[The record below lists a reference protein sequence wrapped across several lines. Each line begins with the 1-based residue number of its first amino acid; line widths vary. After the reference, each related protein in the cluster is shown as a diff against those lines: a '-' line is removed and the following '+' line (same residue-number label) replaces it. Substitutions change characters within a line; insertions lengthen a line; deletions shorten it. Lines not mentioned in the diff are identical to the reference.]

1 VGVGTLRDDL
11 LSLPGVE
18 QAEIDGDPIT
28 PAGVRVRLSPGVDP
42 AAIGDE
48 IRRVLTMHGL
58 RQEPDSVSAHV
69 TPDVETANV
78 ELSRDAE
85 DEERSRP
92 EQELPYGEAVVPEPL
107 ASEEDGLDWVSV
119 TEGRDGIVV
128 TAASLTHEAAAFA
141 AGPSEAAIDQAVVSA
156 VAELAGTV
164 SLPLIRSLD
173 QRELAGTPVVTVVLE
188 ESGLRLV
195 GSALVE
201 GGRAY
206 AVGRAVWMALSGR

>member
-1 VGVGTLRDDL
+1 MGVGTLRDDL

-42 AAIGDE
+42 AAIGNE

-58 RQEPDSVSAHV
+58 RQEPDSVSEQV
-69 TPDVETANV
+69 TPDVEP
-78 ELSRDAE
+78 SRDAE
-85 DEERSRP
+85 EEEPLEPAHGHSYAEAEVP
-92 EQELPYGEAVVPEPL
+92 ELPPL
-107 ASEEDGLDWVSV
+107 EDQRLDWVSV
-119 TEGRDGIVV
+119 TEGRDGIMV
-128 TAASLTHEAAAFA
+128 TAASLTSEATSFA
-141 AGPSEAAIDQAVVSA
+141 AGPSEPAIDQAVVSA
-156 VAELAGTV
+156 VAELARTV
-164 SLPLIRSLD
+164 ALPLICSLD
-173 QRELAGTPVVTVVLE
+173 QRDLAGTPVVTVVLE

-206 AVGRAVWMALSGR
+206 AVGRAVWMALSAR

>member
-18 QAEIDGDPIT
+18 QAEIDGDPVA

-42 AAIGDE
+42 ATIGEE

-58 RQEPDSVSAHV
+58 RHESGLVAEPPAVDVGSSSVSGEADPVQSGH
-69 TPDVETANV
+69 
-78 ELSRDAE
+78 ELR
-85 DEERSRP
+85 
-92 EQELPYGEAVVPEPL
+92 YGEAEVTETPAPG
-107 ASEEDGLDWVSV
+107 EEGLDWVSV
-119 TEGRDGIVV
+119 TEGRDGIMV
-128 TAASLTHEAAAFA
+128 TAASPTDEATVFA
-141 AGPSEAAIDQAVVSA
+141 AGSSELAIDQAVVSA

-164 SLPLIRSLD
+164 SLPLICSLD
-173 QRELAGTPVVTVVLE
+173 QRDLAGTPVVTVVLE

-195 GSALVE
+195 GSAPIE

-206 AVGRAVWMALSGR
+206 AVGRAVWMALSAR